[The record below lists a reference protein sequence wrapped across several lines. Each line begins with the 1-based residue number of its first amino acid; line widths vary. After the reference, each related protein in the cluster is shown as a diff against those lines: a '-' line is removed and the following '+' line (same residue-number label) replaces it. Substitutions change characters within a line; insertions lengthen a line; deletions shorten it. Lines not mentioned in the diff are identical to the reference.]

1 MSRCDFIHQK
11 QGNCPL
17 IIIKLTTGFQGISSA
32 EYNKTPN
39 KTKNVPIPAK
49 LASLCE
55 YLKEWL
61 INQNGIK
68 AIFRLL
74 YKGVNTQHYK
84 NDNRSQ
90 PETYLISIKY
100 KTKVGDRKTWAIHQL
115 QFSSVSYR

>member
-1 MSRCDFIHQK
+1 MKHVTLRLHSSK
-11 QGNCPL
+11 TGNCPL

-39 KTKNVPIPAK
+39 KTKNVPIPVK
-49 LASLCE
+49 LASICE

-74 YKGVNTQHYK
+74 YKGVNIQHYK

-100 KTKVGDRKTWAIHQL
+100 KTKVGDRKT
-115 QFSSVSYR
+115 